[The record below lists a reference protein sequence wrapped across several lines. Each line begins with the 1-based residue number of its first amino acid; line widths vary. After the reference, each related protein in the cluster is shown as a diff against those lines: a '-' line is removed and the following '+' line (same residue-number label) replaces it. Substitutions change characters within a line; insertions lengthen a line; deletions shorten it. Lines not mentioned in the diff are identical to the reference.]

1 MGRVASTV
9 IADLDG
15 SKRAITRKHAGK
27 RRRVRLVFL
36 VRLLGIGGAER
47 QLVTLAKALDPQL
60 FEVTVVCLYKGG
72 VLEQDLTN
80 GGVRVISLDKKGR
93 WEMFGFLFR
102 LARQLRRLEPDI
114 LHPYLTAQNLMAIL
128 MKPVLPSTRIVWG
141 VRASNMD
148 AGRRKWLEHRLLQ
161 MEAALSRFANLIIF
175 NSHAGEAHSLS
186 VGFRCAS
193 RVVIPN
199 GTDVWYFSPNLPIGA
214 ATRVSWGVANG
225 SLLIGIV
232 GRLDP
237 MKDHTTFLRAAA
249 IFAKSH
255 PEARFVCIGG
265 GPKEY
270 VRELQVL
277 SEKLGLIDKVI
288 LLGAFVDM
296 PAAYNA
302 LDISCLSS
310 AYGEG
315 TPNCIS
321 EAMACGI
328 PCVVTDVGDSRLVVG
343 ETGIVVPP
351 RNPEALAAGWTAL
364 AKRIEQSPQIRQL
377 ARMRVQLGFG
387 VDALVHK
394 TSEALLNLL

>member
-1 MGRVASTV
+1 MANEVM
-9 IADLDG
+9 ADLDA
-15 SKRAITRKHAGK
+15 SKRTNIPKQTGK
-27 RRRVRLVFL
+27 TRRVRLVFL
-36 VRLLGIGGAER
+36 VRVLGIGGAER
-47 QLVTLAKALDPQL
+47 QLVTLAKALAPQL

-72 VLEQDLTN
+72 VFEQELTDS
-80 GGVRVISLDKKGR
+80 GVRLISLDKKGR
-93 WEMFGFLFR
+93 WEMFGFLYR

-114 LHPYLTAQNLMAIL
+114 LHPYLTAQNLMAML
-128 MKPVLPSTRIVWG
+128 MKPILPSTRIVWG

-148 AGRRKWLEHRLLQ
+148 AGHRRWLEHRLLR
-161 MEAALSRFANLIIF
+161 MEAVLSRFTNLIIF

-186 VGFRCAS
+186 VGFTCAS

-199 GTDVWYFSPNLPIGA
+199 GTDLSYFSPNFHLGA
-214 ATRVSWGVANG
+214 AIRASWGVANG
-225 SLLIGIV
+225 SMLIGIV

-255 PEARFVCIGG
+255 PDARFVCIGG
-265 GPKEY
+265 GPEEY
-270 VRELQVL
+270 ARELQVM
-277 SEKLGLIDKVI
+277 SWKLGLGDKVI
-288 LLGAFVDM
+288 FLGAFVDM

-302 LDISCLSS
+302 LDISCSSS

-321 EAMACGI
+321 EAMACGV

-351 RNPEALAAGWTAL
+351 RNPEALAAGWTAI